1 MKWKTYNLEIARS
14 DTREVERVDG
24 GEEEERGE
32 DEGDGCACHHLL
44 LHCCF
49 CCVEVR
55 ENKKEGRE
63 RMNDAEI
70 NMIEREK
77 KKKKNQ

>member
-1 MKWKTYNLEIARS
+1 MTKRM
-14 DTREVERVDG
+14 R
-24 GEEEERGE
+24 
-32 DEGDGCACHHLL
+32 
-44 LHCCF
+44 
-49 CCVEVR
+49 R

-77 KKKKNQ
+77 KKKNQWEWGATVPGYSTPKSLCHCNKLLFIN